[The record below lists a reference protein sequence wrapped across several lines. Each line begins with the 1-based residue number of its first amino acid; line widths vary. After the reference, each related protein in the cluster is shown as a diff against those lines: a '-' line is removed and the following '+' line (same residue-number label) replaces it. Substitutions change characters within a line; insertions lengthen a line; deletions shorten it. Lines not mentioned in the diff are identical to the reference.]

1 MVEAESEIQQFVSVV
16 LLPLEVAQ
24 KEHFTKLLDQILDR
38 EIYTILEHANV
49 LYQTVLFRASMEELA
64 RLEKLL
70 ELAKVTLDKNLF
82 TQYLNTSNDQN
93 SMYSLPSCSL
103 KQLGL
108 ELEKEGSIHRAIA
121 VQIAEN
127 ISP

>member
-1 MVEAESEIQQFVSVV
+1 VVEAESEIQQFVSVV

-49 LYQTVLFRASMEELA
+49 LYQTVLFRASMEELV

-70 ELAKVTLDKNLF
+70 ELAKVSLDKNLF

-93 SMYSLPSCSL
+93 SMYCYISCSL

-108 ELEKEGSIHRAIA
+108 ELDQEGSIHRAIA